1 MHAPIAKPVQH
12 PVTPHPRHVFA
23 VRAGRSTA
31 VLALLGLS
39 VAATGAAFPTPAE
52 PTAAP
57 VSIVAEPAMA
67 GGSDEE
73 QTGFGA
79 PDVGLPRFV
88 GEGLPEETADLAA
101 EVQAAASLVAP
112 STYEATTPEELAEA
126 RREARLKLVRAAIA
140 AGIPVDLAGFAD
152 DLDLSQVGQLAWPVS
167 GGGSITDVFGA
178 RGGRHMGLDIAAA
191 SGTPIGAAAPGIVI
205 LSSEGYFGYGVAVMI
220 LHVDGMVTLYGH
232 MVHGSRVVDAG
243 DWVET
248 GAPIGLVGNTGR
260 SFGPH
265 LHFEVRVGGV
275 PVDPLGYLGGSSKRP
290 DIKGWTPK
298 DVPAPGQPAALPE
311 DPTPTPTP
319 SSTPSGTPTP
329 SPSGT
334 PTGTPTPSP
343 SGTPTGTPTPS
354 PTGTP
359 TVTPT
364 PTPTPTPSGTPSGTP
379 TPSTSPTPTSPAPTT
394 PAPTTPAPAPTTPPA
409 TSEPTPTSPAP
420 SPSTSTSAPAPAP
433 TTSTTV
439 APTKASVTTT
449 PTPTEPAPTPTS
461 TSVVGS
467 VVDSLL

>member
-12 PVTPHPRHVFA
+12 SATPHPRRVFA

-31 VLALLGLS
+31 VLALLGLA
-39 VAATGAAFPTPAE
+39 VAATGAAFPAPVAD
-52 PTAAP
+52 TAASI
-57 VSIVAEPAMA
+57 SIVAEPAMA

-73 QTGFGA
+73 RSGFGA

-88 GEGLPEETADLAA
+88 GEGLPEEAADLAA
-101 EVQAAASLVAP
+101 EVEAAAALAP
-112 STYEATTPEELAEA
+112 STYEATTPEELAEV

-140 AGIPVDLAGFAD
+140 AGIPVDLSGFAED
-152 DLDLSQVGQLAWPVS
+152 FDLSAGQLAWPVGG

-191 SGTPIGAAAPGIVI
+191 QGTPIGAAAPGIVI

-243 DWVET
+243 DWVEA

-260 SFGPH
+260 SFGAH

-275 PVDPLGYLGGSSKRP
+275 PVDPLAYLGGSSRRP

-311 DPTPTPTP
+311 DPTPTPAPSTTP
-319 SSTPSGTPTP
+319 TATPTP

-334 PTGTPTPSP
+334 PSGTPTPGP
-343 SGTPTGTPTPS
+343 SATPTDTPTPGPS
-354 PTGTP
+354 G
-359 TVTPT
+359 T
-364 PTPTPTPSGTPSGTP
+364 PTPTPTPSGTPSATP
-379 TPSTSPTPTSPAPTT
+379 TPSTSPTPTTPAPTSPAPTT
-394 PAPTTPAPAPTTPPA
+394 PAPTTPAPAPSTPPA
-409 TSEPTPTSPAP
+409 TSEPTPSSPAP
-420 SPSTSTSAPAPAP
+420 SPSVSTSAPAPAP
-433 TTSTTV
+433 TSTTV
-439 APTKASVTTT
+439 APTKATTT
-449 PTPTEPAPTPTS
+449 PTPTGPAPSPTS
-461 TSVVGS
+461 TSVLGS